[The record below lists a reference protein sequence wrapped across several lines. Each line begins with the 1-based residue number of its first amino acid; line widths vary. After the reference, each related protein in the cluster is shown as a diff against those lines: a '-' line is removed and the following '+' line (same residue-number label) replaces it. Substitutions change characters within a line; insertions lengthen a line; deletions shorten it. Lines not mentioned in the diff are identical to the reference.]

1 MEHLL
6 ETLGVMFEPI
16 FGVSLPFRDRR
27 RKVSQ
32 PWEEFDEVTA
42 RPGVLNSSVDEVV
55 YLDDSR
61 IVDA

>member
-1 MEHLL
+1 
-6 ETLGVMFEPI
+6 MFEPI